1 MPLKKIRTLIRKIRG
16 EKYQKVLFFKKDTIL
31 RYKAIKYIL
40 GLETKSYHEQK
51 YCKSCNFFSKNLNK
65 KNFIFFYKKFNAN
78 IQLKEKYDVNTL
90 KNKSNKNACFM
101 TYILFTQHMKKNK
114 KINNIQKLNTILKIN
129 DLLILSFT
137 NHKHISLIKYFRKNI
152 QYEKKLLNIYL

>member
-51 YCKSCNFFSKNLNK
+51 YCKSCNFF
-65 KNFIFFYKKFNAN
+65 
-78 IQLKEKYDVNTL
+78 
-90 KNKSNKNACFM
+90 
-101 TYILFTQHMKKNK
+101 
-114 KINNIQKLNTILKIN
+114 
-129 DLLILSFT
+129 
-137 NHKHISLIKYFRKNI
+137 
-152 QYEKKLLNIYL
+152 

>member
-51 YCKSCNFFSKNLNK
+51 
-65 KNFIFFYKKFNAN
+65 
-78 IQLKEKYDVNTL
+78 
-90 KNKSNKNACFM
+90 
-101 TYILFTQHMKKNK
+101 
-114 KINNIQKLNTILKIN
+114 
-129 DLLILSFT
+129 
-137 NHKHISLIKYFRKNI
+137 
-152 QYEKKLLNIYL
+152 